1 MDIVG
6 LSVSSLDVVYRHR
19 LAHGEDPRHA
29 AAARGWKVERALRA
43 ELSGDDL
50 ELALLV
56 SPLRGGPRTPPR
68 TRPAS
73 VTGAVVRQRP
83 AAYGIVLC
91 EDSLLATEFSSLTG
105 VPGQWGLPGGGIEH
119 AEDPAQTV
127 VREAWEEA
135 GQELEAP
142 VLIDVQSDHWVGHA
156 PSGVLEDFHAVRLI
170 YAARCPRPRR
180 AVVHD
185 VGGTTSAAQWVP
197 LQRWH
202 SVSWTR
208 GARSL
213 LQRHLDSCVSG
224 LSAEFSC
231 RS

>member
-1 MDIVG
+1 MDVVG

-29 AAARGWKVERALRA
+29 AAERGWKVERALRA
-43 ELSGDDL
+43 ELGGDGL
-50 ELALLV
+50 ELSLLV
-56 SPLRGGPRTPPR
+56 SPLRGGPRPPQR
-68 TRPAS
+68 ARVAATA
-73 VTGAVVRQRP
+73 GAQVRQRP

-91 EDSLLATEFSSLTG
+91 EDSLLATEFSGLTG
-105 VPGQWGLPGGGIEH
+105 VPGQWGLPGGGIEE
-119 AEDPAQTV
+119 AEDPADTV

-135 GQELEAP
+135 GQQLEAP

-156 PSGVLEDFHAVRLI
+156 PNGVLEDFHAVRLI
-170 YAARCPRPRR
+170 YAASCPRPRE

-185 VGGTTSAAQWVP
+185 VGGTTSNAQWVP

-202 SVSWTR
+202 SVAWTR
-208 GARSL
+208 GARAL

-224 LSAEFSC
+224 LSADISC
-231 RS
+231 RG